1 MTDQKFYIETG
12 DPPAKQRILEEAL
25 RLFATRGLASTSIR
39 DIASA
44 SGYTNPALY
53 KHFKTKEAL
62 ASALFERCYREQLAR
77 VNTALQGHEGFADRF
92 HAFLVA
98 FARMFDDH
106 PHAVIFTSD
115 ALATLWPKM
124 PEDLRS
130 RTMITVTRELLQ
142 LGRRE
147 RLVAKDADLSLQ
159 INLVVGMLSQLT
171 RQLYLGAAKG
181 PASSLVKETER
192 ILRAGLT

>member
-1 MTDQKFYIETG
+1 MSDRTFYIEAG

-25 RLFATRGLASTSIR
+25 RLFAERGLASTSVR

-44 SGYTNPALY
+44 TGYTNPALY
-53 KHFKTKEAL
+53 KHFETKEAL
-62 ASALFERCYREQLAR
+62 ASTLFECCYREQLAR
-77 VNTALQGHEGFADRF
+77 VDAAVKQGQGFDTRF

-98 FARMFDDH
+98 FAKMFDDH

-115 ALATLWPKM
+115 SLATLWPQM
-124 PEDLRS
+124 PESLKA

-142 LGRRE
+142 QGRRE
-147 RLVAKDADLSLQ
+147 GLVAKDADLSLQ
-159 INLVVGMLSQLT
+159 INLVVGMLNQLT
-171 RQLYLGAAKG
+171 RQLYLGALDG
-181 PASSLVKETER
+181 PASKLVKKTER